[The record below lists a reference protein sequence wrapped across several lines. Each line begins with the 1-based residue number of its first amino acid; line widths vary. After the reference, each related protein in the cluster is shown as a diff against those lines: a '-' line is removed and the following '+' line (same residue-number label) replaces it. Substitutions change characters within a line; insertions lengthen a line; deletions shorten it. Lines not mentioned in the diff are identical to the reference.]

1 MDEKG
6 FINTRARFQRISDA
20 KFFAGW
26 VRDFN
31 ASSIIVALSTDAGLH
46 PGDKFIFEVHGQRA
60 GATFPAELMVISGE
74 EYLFSIPQQLRL
86 TTPREEAR
94 VFVKDIAGILQ
105 GDLVEVDVVVLDVS
119 QRGAGVLAPTPLTVG
134 DKVTLTVETA
144 QGSVNCTGEVRYCRA
159 DKAWGQ
165 YRAGLLLDEMGRVE
179 RAKWAK
185 LVGGSA
191 AA

>member
-31 ASSIIVALSTDAGLH
+31 ISSIIVALSTDAELC
-46 PGDKFIFEVHGQRA
+46 PGDRFMFEVHGHHA
-60 GATFPAELMVISGE
+60 GASFPAELMVVSGE

-94 VFVKDIAGILQ
+94 VFVNEIAGIIQ
-105 GDLVEVDVVVLDVS
+105 GDLVEVDILVIDVS
-119 QRGAGVLAPTPLTVG
+119 QKGAGVLAPTPLTVG
-134 DKVTLTVETA
+134 EKVMLSVETE
-144 QGSVNCTGEVRYCRA
+144 QGSVQCAGEVRYCRA

-165 YRAGLLLDEMGRVE
+165 YRAGLLLDDMGRVE